1 MSEESLAGDSFSPR
15 REKDRSDKCLL
26 IILGLLLVLLTGTLA
41 CHVLLHRNVTRPIPV
56 LLRTGAMAFI
66 KSISVEAVGLGVHL
80 AAGAHEI
87 LLQTE
92 YILTSI
98 PMSVPLSDGFGRTA
112 SAILGTPLKSYQ
124 RGAGAGSAIGTAIR
138 GAPAAAIAPFSA
150 SARAVH
156 CTLLGLR
163 NR

>member
-1 MSEESLAGDSFSPR
+1 
-15 REKDRSDKCLL
+15 
-26 IILGLLLVLLTGTLA
+26 
-41 CHVLLHRNVTRPIPV
+41 
-56 LLRTGAMAFI
+56 MAFI

-98 PMSVPLSDGFGRTA
+98 PMSVPLSEIKRKKANVRSNQPENAQEGIQQAYESLSDGFGRTA